1 MARDPREYGLTPE
14 DRLHEIDRKFGR
26 EQREAVLALLAR
38 VRSPSEKLLG
48 AIVFVA
54 NPGDLRSVE
63 AQVAQADA
71 DPRGYLDAAQVVA
84 DRR

>member
-1 MARDPREYGLTPE
+1 MPRDPREYGLTPE

-26 EQREAVLALLAR
+26 ERRDAVLALLAR
-38 VRSPSEKLLG
+38 VNAPSEKLLG

-54 NPGDLRSVE
+54 NAGDLRGLE
-63 AQVAQADA
+63 AQVAQANA
-71 DPRGYLDAAQVVA
+71 DPRAYLDLAQVVA

>member
-1 MARDPREYGLTPE
+1 MSRDPREYGLTPE

-26 EQREAVLALLAR
+26 ESREAVLALLVR
-38 VRSPSEKLLG
+38 VRSPTEKLLG

-63 AQVAQADA
+63 MQVAQANA

>member
-1 MARDPREYGLTPE
+1 MPRDPREYGLTPD
-14 DRLHEIDRKFGR
+14 DRLREIDRKFGR
-26 EQREAVLALLAR
+26 ERREAVLALLAQ
-38 VRSPSEKLLG
+38 VKAPSEPLLG
-48 AIVFVA
+48 AVVFVA

-63 AQVAQADA
+63 AQVLQANA

>member
-26 EQREAVLALLAR
+26 EHREAVLALLAR
-38 VRSPSEKLLG
+38 VRSPSDKLLG

-54 NPGDLRSVE
+54 NPGDLRGVE
-63 AQVAQADA
+63 TQVAQADA